1 MSAGSDTRS
10 LHVALIDPS
19 GYSRPYDHEL
29 ARSLAARGH
38 RVTLWTA
45 AFVHGDAPAP
55 EGYRVVEHF
64 YGRSNR
70 LHVGARL
77 RGPAKAAEHLAGLR
91 GLHRAFGRDRPDV
104 VHVQWA
110 VVRPVDRRFYHRVAG
125 SGTPVVF
132 TAHDPLPNVGGAA
145 RRRSVAATARSFR
158 RVICHSEWGRRA
170 LVERCGVPAGRVRVI
185 PHGAFRYLRDEPD
198 VPEPAQASGPVAA
211 LPGILRPYKGADVLV
226 RAWPAVRDLVPGA
239 SLVVAGRAMM
249 DLAAL
254 GSVGPGVEIVN
265 RYLSDAELAALLR
278 RANVVVLP
286 YRRIDS
292 SGVLFAALAFGRALV
307 LSDVGSFRELHDEH
321 GVGVLV
327 PPGDSAA
334 LATAI
339 AGVLEDEA
347 GRRALEAASERAAS
361 GPFSWEAIAGL
372 HESVY
377 RELVA

>member
-45 AFVHGDAPAP
+45 AFVYGDAPAP
-55 EGYRVVEHF
+55 KGYRVVEHF

-70 LHVGARL
+70 LHVGVRL
-77 RGPAKAAEHLAGLR
+77 RGPAKAAEHLAGLG
-91 GLHRAFGRDRPDV
+91 GLHRAFRRDPPDV

-110 VVRPVDRRFYHRVAG
+110 VVRPVDRRFYRRVAA

-170 LVERCGVPAGRVRVI
+170 LVERCGVPAGRIRVI

-198 VPEPAQASGPVAA
+198 VPEPAQASGPLAA
-211 LPGILRPYKGADVLV
+211 LPGILRPYKGADILV

-347 GRRALEAASERAAS
+347 GRRALEAASERAAA
-361 GPFSWEAIAGL
+361 GPFSWETIAGL

-377 RELVA
+377 RELVP

>member
-1 MSAGSDTRS
+1 LSAGSDTRS

-45 AFVHGDAPAP
+45 AFVHGDAPSP
-55 EGYRVVEHF
+55 EGYRMVEHF
-64 YGRSNR
+64 YERSNR
-70 LHVGARL
+70 LHVGGRL

-110 VVRPVDRRFYHRVAG
+110 VVRPVDRRFYHRVAA

-145 RRRSVAATARSFR
+145 RHRSVAATARSFR

-170 LVERCGVPAGRVRVI
+170 LVDRCGVPAGRVRVI
-185 PHGAFRYLRDEPD
+185 PHGAFGYLRDEPD
-198 VPEPAQASGPVAA
+198 VPEPALASGPLAA

-239 SLVVAGRAMM
+239 SLVIAGRAMM

-339 AGVLEDEA
+339 AGVLEDGA

-377 RELVA
+377 REVVA